1 MPKWYRWEA
10 YRIAAVREGRWG
22 PGGVW
27 GGPSTVHTVTASS
40 AQVRIVQATSRFRI
54 RPNPSVI

>member
-1 MPKWYRWEA
+1 M
-10 YRIAAVREGRWG
+10 AAVREGRWG

-27 GGPSTVHTVTASS
+27 GGPSTVQTVTASS

>member
-1 MPKWYRWEA
+1 MPKWYRWEI

-22 PGGVW
+22 PGGTW

-40 AQVRIVQATSRFRI
+40 AQVRIVQATSGFRI
-54 RPNPSVI
+54 RLYPSVI

>member
-1 MPKWYRWEA
+1 
-10 YRIAAVREGRWG
+10 
-22 PGGVW
+22 
-27 GGPSTVHTVTASS
+27 VTASS